1 MPLHTFKCAA
11 GHVSEVYQPISGL
24 REHEP
29 CAQCAQP
36 AQKVFLRFPAAFVQ
50 PDVHYASPVDGRP
63 ITSKQARIED
73 MARNNCVEYDP
84 EMKTDYMNRIKA
96 SDAKLGADVERHFDA
111 ELSAMPARK
120 KELLEQELRSGADLE
135 FTRSTA

>member
-1 MPLHTFKCAA
+1 MPLHDFRCLS
-11 GHVSEVYQPISGL
+11 GHTTEEVVAQGVGWIFCPQCK
-24 REHEP
+24 EP
-29 CAQCAQP
+29 AN
-36 AQKVFLRFPAAFVQ
+36 KVFLRFPAAFVQ

-63 ITSKQARIED
+63 ITSKQAHLED
-73 MARNNCVEYDP
+73 LARNNCVAYDP
-84 EMKTDYMNRIKA
+84 EMKTDYLRRQKQ
-96 SDAKLGADVERHFDA
+96 ADDRLEADIEHHFDA